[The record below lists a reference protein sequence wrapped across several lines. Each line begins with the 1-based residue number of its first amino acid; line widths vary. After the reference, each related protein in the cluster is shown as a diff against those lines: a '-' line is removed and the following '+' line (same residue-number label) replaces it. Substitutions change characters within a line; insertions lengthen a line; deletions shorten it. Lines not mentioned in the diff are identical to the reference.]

1 MYRKILVRYGEMSL
15 KGKNRTYFEDIL
27 IRNIRNAL
35 QGAGDYKI
43 TKTFGRI
50 YVDCTEDNWQIIAD
64 KLSKVFGIVSMS
76 PVLETSLELEA
87 IEHAALALMQDNPKG
102 SFKVAVRRSNK
113 RFPFTSPEM
122 NQRIG
127 ALVLR
132 NFPELTVDV
141 NQPDIQLNIEIR
153 SEGTYLFNQVIP
165 GSGGLPAGTSSK
177 AFLLLSGGID
187 SPVAGYL
194 SLKRGVD
201 LEAVHFYSY
210 PFTSERSKE
219 KVIDLA
225 RILAGYTGK
234 QKIKLWVVH
243 FTEIQKAIQQANY
256 PELNITVMR
265 RMMLRV
271 ACQLAEREKALALV
285 TGDSLGQVASQ
296 TMESLATIN
305 AVTNMP
311 ILRPLIGYDKQEII
325 DISRKIDTYDTS
337 ILPYE
342 DCCTVFVPKNPA
354 IRPTIEQALEAEL
367 HLDIQGLIDEA
378 IEKTECL
385 TVSNIIRPF

>member
-1 MYRKILVRYGEMSL
+1 M
-15 KGKNRTYFEDIL
+15 
-27 IRNIRNAL
+27 
-35 QGAGDYKI
+35 
-43 TKTFGRI
+43 
-50 YVDCTEDNWQIIAD
+50 
-64 KLSKVFGIVSMS
+64 
-76 PVLETSLELEA
+76 
-87 IEHAALALMQDNPKG
+87 
-102 SFKVAVRRSNK
+102 
-113 RFPFTSPEM
+113 
-122 NQRIG
+122 
-127 ALVLR
+127 
-132 NFPELTVDV
+132 
-141 NQPDIQLNIEIR
+141 
-153 SEGTYLFNQVIP
+153 
-165 GSGGLPAGTSSK
+165 
-177 AFLLLSGGID
+177 
-187 SPVAGYL
+187 
-194 SLKRGVD
+194 D